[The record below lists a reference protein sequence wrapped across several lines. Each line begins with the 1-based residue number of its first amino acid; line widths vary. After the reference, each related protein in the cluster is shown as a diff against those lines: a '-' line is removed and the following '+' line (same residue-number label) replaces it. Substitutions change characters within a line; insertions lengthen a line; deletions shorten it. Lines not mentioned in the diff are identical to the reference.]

1 MDRVVRVVRLKNV
14 DPRELLD
21 VRLDIRAISPDRTGI
36 IQLFLPVPFH
46 PGKKPFRWDIDGIS
60 LCQKIR
66 DALNE
71 RGIIEEN
78 LLCWPEDFNP
88 LAGYQCDFYPWPFG
102 LGNQG
107 RRAHPG
113 GSMKKES
120 AKKSK
125 EIGIPKNAPASVKRK
140 DDAYD
145 KKNGLKEGSK
155 ADLAADRK
163 LVKQSR
169 KGAK

>member
-1 MDRVVRVVRLKNV
+1 
-14 DPRELLD
+14 
-21 VRLDIRAISPDRTGI
+21 
-36 IQLFLPVPFH
+36 
-46 PGKKPFRWDIDGIS
+46 
-60 LCQKIR
+60 
-66 DALNE
+66 
-71 RGIIEEN
+71 
-78 LLCWPEDFNP
+78 
-88 LAGYQCDFYPWPFG
+88 
-102 LGNQG
+102 
-107 RRAHPG
+107 
-113 GSMKKES
+113 MKKES